1 MPSQEFASTLS
12 DIIFSQIFEVFWQL
26 RFFFAIPFLI
36 LFAKLAA
43 RLLEN
48 QFVYASGIEQIDKMG
63 GEDFERYLQHIFKK
77 RGYTV
82 KRTRYRGDYGADL
95 VVAKGGLTTV
105 IQAKRYKRNV
115 GVKAVQEVLASK
127 GYYRCQA
134 AAVLT
139 NSLYT
144 QQARRLAKANDVI
157 LWDRNDLARF
167 MKEAGKPEEKLPQ
180 QPAA

>member
-1 MPSQEFASTLS
+1 MQSS
-12 DIIFSQIFEVFWQL
+12 DLNSMYTAMFSQFFEVLWQF
-26 RFFFAIPFLI
+26 RFFLALPFLI
-36 LFAKLAA
+36 LFARLAV
-43 RLLEN
+43 RLLMN
-48 QFVYASGIEQIDKMG
+48 QFVYASGIEQIDKLN

-77 RGYTV
+77 RGYSV
-82 KRTRYRGDYGADL
+82 KRTSYRGDYGADL
-95 VVAKGGLTTV
+95 VVSKGGVTTV

-167 MKEAGKPEEKLPQ
+167 MKEAGKPEEKLPK
-180 QPAA
+180 PTAA